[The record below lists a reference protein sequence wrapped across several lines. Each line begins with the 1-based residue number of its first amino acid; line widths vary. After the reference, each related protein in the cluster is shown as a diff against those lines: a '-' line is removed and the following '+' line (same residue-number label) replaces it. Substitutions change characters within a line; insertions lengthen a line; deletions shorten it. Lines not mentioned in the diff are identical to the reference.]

1 MNSGNVSFLI
11 YNKDVQALNDYYDM
25 TNDTY
30 FSCLTENYVYPCNVT
45 TFINHKKQSGS
56 SGLYRKY
63 MYICITLCCTRQIES
78 KLSFALD
85 GKVFVE
91 NK

>member
-30 FSCLTENYVYPCNVT
+30 FSGWKENYYTRCFGP
-45 TFINHKKQSGS
+45 
-56 SGLYRKY
+56 YRKY
-63 MYICITLCCTRQIES
+63 MYI
-78 KLSFALD
+78 
-85 GKVFVE
+85 
-91 NK
+91 

>member
-30 FSCLTENYVYPCNVT
+30 FPVGQRIITPDALGLIEN
-45 TFINHKKQSGS
+45 
-56 SGLYRKY
+56 
-63 MYICITLCCTRQIES
+63 ICIFE
-78 KLSFALD
+78 
-85 GKVFVE
+85 
-91 NK
+91 

>member
-25 TNDTY
+25 ANDTY
-30 FSCLTENYVYPCNVT
+30 FSGWTGNYYTRC
-45 TFINHKKQSGS
+45 F
-56 SGLYRKY
+56 GLYRKY
-63 MYICITLCCTRQIES
+63 MYICITLCGTRQIES
-78 KLSFALD
+78 KLSFALV
-85 GKVFVE
+85 GKVFAG